1 MRNWHRSIEP
11 LVNSHWA
18 STAPSSSSLSL
29 LAVYL
34 IAPGTLNCT
43 DSKQQNSE
51 NWNQNSLWRINHLI
65 VCRSNCQRTSA
76 SDTNLQA
83 HNQSHIHTL
92 TLWRPVILRYKANGS
107 QFFFSPT
114 VNRLFIWRQR
124 GLHKMKK
131 KKKTEPLT
139 SFCLLF
145 SQKKTEH
152 LFASTK
158 QTFTVQLSSTVCL
171 FVMGSILPCFWRQ
184 TNSLIV
190 CLTDWLVGCS
200 NSLSRTAPSSCA
212 VQFKSFTTLFTV
224 APLVISPLCVC
235 ICVINCVR
243 RQRRQQQH
251 SVTFFSLCEFV
262 QETRQRAKVALASSP
277 QPVHLLHLVDKGE
290 RGREGDRR
298 RKPKKKVNSV
308 PLFSLTPFAFVSMW
322 ILSHLTLNWWTDWCY
337 HHHHYCCWPWTQP
350 PWPPQ

>member
-1 MRNWHRSIEP
+1 MA
-11 LVNSHWA
+11 VNSSSPPPSIVFSFGAKEDFTRWRRRRRQSHLLRFVCFSRRKRQSTCSHLLHRHLLSSWA
-18 STAPSSSSLSL
+18 PLS
-29 LAVYL
+29 A
-34 IAPGTLNCT
+34 C
-43 DSKQQNSE
+43 
-51 NWNQNSLWRINHLI
+51 SLWAPFCH
-65 VCRSNCQRTSA
+65 A
-76 SDTNLQA
+76 SEDK
-83 HNQSHIHTL
+83 L
-92 TLWRPVILRYKANGS
+92 THW
-107 QFFFSPT
+107 
-114 VNRLFIWRQR
+114 
-124 GLHKMKK
+124 
-131 KKKTEPLT
+131 
-139 SFCLLF
+139 
-145 SQKKTEH
+145 
-152 LFASTK
+152 
-158 QTFTVQLSSTVCL
+158 LSV
-171 FVMGSILPCFWRQ
+171 W
-184 TNSLIV
+184 
-190 CLTDWLVGCS
+190 LTDWLVGCS

-235 ICVINCVR
+235 VCVINCVR

-308 PLFSLTPFAFVSMW
+308 PLFSLTPFAFVPMW